1 MVDLELSVVVFVGSL
16 RSTEGNVA
24 ARGYLEACGR
34 SSLSGSAGG
43 CGKGCGK
50 VCGKGWLKETPGSN
64 ESKERVLVCLELGKT
79 LRPLAE
85 TEISALAAA
94 ALRLFRLSS
103 SRLIL
108 D

>member
-34 SSLSGSAGG
+34 SSLSGSAG
-43 CGKGCGK
+43 GCGK

-94 ALRLFRLSS
+94 VLRLFRLSS